1 MFVGRLFR
9 NRINQVAFLSFLAIT
24 CITFFKSALELEDA
38 EQAYYSQWLR
48 WGYDDQPPLYSWL
61 QYFVNKVFG
70 VNKVSFSILR
80 AGIFASVLM
89 AMWHFSRKMLTN
101 ESKSEIAVLLLV
113 LLPVFIDFTFRRLS
127 HTSLL
132 CLSILASVIMID
144 RLLKAKTW
152 TNYAF
157 LGLVI
162 SIGMLSK
169 YNYLFFLV
177 AIGFTLFFDAS
188 IRKIILDKK
197 FLLTVSLVL
206 LLLFP
211 HIHWLFGSEGYV
223 MELQKSIALK
233 TENTAANSFF
243 IIGPLFSLVITFL
256 KLTAPLLAVFI
267 VAFALGKVTFKRP
280 NLDWFTKLALAQLS
294 VLVLFFLCFN
304 VQKVEARW
312 LLPLLL
318 PFMVLLLRSVEFK
331 SVKKWAT
338 YLYALFITIIV
349 FQTLRT
355 PVEKMLDIPSSVHFS
370 FVPLSD
376 RLNKNFK
383 DQLWLLPDVT
393 YGGNIRILNPN
404 KEIFASDD
412 FSVPKSKLGG
422 ETGIEVVVGT
432 DSTKGRLL
440 LEQLFDFGKEKD
452 TLSIVG
458 FKRDIPSFER
468 MD

>member
-1 MFVGRLFR
+1 
-9 NRINQVAFLSFLAIT
+9 
-24 CITFFKSALELEDA
+24 
-38 EQAYYSQWLR
+38 
-48 WGYDDQPPLYSWL
+48 
-61 QYFVNKVFG
+61 
-70 VNKVSFSILR
+70 
-80 AGIFASVLM
+80 
-89 AMWHFSRKMLTN
+89 
-101 ESKSEIAVLLLV
+101 
-113 LLPVFIDFTFRRLS
+113 
-127 HTSLL
+127 
-132 CLSILASVIMID
+132 
-144 RLLKAKTW
+144 
-152 TNYAF
+152 
-157 LGLVI
+157 
-162 SIGMLSK
+162 
-169 YNYLFFLV
+169 
-177 AIGFTLFFDAS
+177 
-188 IRKIILDKK
+188 
-197 FLLTVSLVL
+197 
-206 LLLFP
+206 
-211 HIHWLFGSEGYV
+211 
-223 MELQKSIALK
+223 
-233 TENTAANSFF
+233 
-243 IIGPLFSLVITFL
+243 
-256 KLTAPLLAVFI
+256 
-267 VAFALGKVTFKRP
+267 
-280 NLDWFTKLALAQLS
+280 
-294 VLVLFFLCFN
+294 
-304 VQKVEARW
+304 
-312 LLPLLL
+312 
-318 PFMVLLLRSVEFK
+318 LRSVEFK

-370 FVPLSD
+370 FAPLSD